1 MEFLININIT
11 WPESLSEERI
21 AEISAAERAM
31 AAELGARGTLVRM
44 WRVPGRRE
52 NWGLWRA
59 ATPTEMHDVISALP
73 VWPYMEVQ
81 IIPLAVHPV
90 DPAAASG
97 EIPD

>member
-11 WPESLSEERI
+11 WPETLGDDEIQRI
-21 AEISAAERAM
+21 SVAERQR
-31 AAELGARGTLVRM
+31 AAELTEQGALVRM

-59 ATPTEMHDVISALP
+59 GDPTEMHDIISSLP

-81 IIPLAVHPV
+81 VIPLADHPV
-90 DPAAASG
+90 DPARQ
-97 EIPD
+97 